1 MDPRFEQLTVPR
13 IVDDIAHRCQ
23 EAGGRALLVGGC
35 VRDPLLGIAIKD
47 WDLEVHG
54 LDADALERALST
66 TGRVN
71 GVGRAF
77 QVFKVR
83 RGDLEIDVSI
93 PRRDSKQG
101 AGHKGILA
109 IGAPDIGLV
118 EASRRRDLTINAM
131 MVDLITREL
140 IDPWGGLQHLEQG
153 VLHPVDRDTF
163 LEDPLRAVR
172 VIQFAARFGFRA
184 SDLLVDLCREADLHE
199 LPAERIQIE
208 WGKLFT
214 RGKRPSL
221 GLQVAR
227 RAQMLS
233 RLFPEL
239 VDAPAL
245 DAALDAAVALRD
257 DEMVDAPEGRKLAL
271 MLAVWL
277 DACTPAAAEATLD
290 RLQLHRWLGFPTRDA
305 VLAALT
311 HRTAPTATAA
321 ALEALAISAEPGLV
335 LGVRIA
341 QGGDR
346 ADLEL
351 ARSLGV
357 LTAPPAMIVQG
368 RDLIALGLKP
378 GPAMGDLL
386 QRLFRVHQVGARI
399 QDRDA
404 LLAIAAAELRG
415 A

>member
-1 MDPRFEQLTVPR
+1 MDPRFEQLSVPR

-221 GLQVAR
+221 GLEVAR

-311 HRTAPTATAA
+311 HRAAPTATAA

-357 LTAPPAMIVQG
+357 LTAPPPMIVQG

-404 LLAIAAAELRG
+404 LLAIAAAEVRG